1 MLVVPSL
8 EASLSCDS
16 ICGKHEQVFANNIS
30 LVLTFVSPAYMLFSF
45 YPIILKVIPQIFW
58 NKSFSPFL

>member
-16 ICGKHEQVFANNIS
+16 ICGKHEQVFAKNIS

-45 YPIILKVIPQIFW
+45 YPYFEGDSTIF
-58 NKSFSPFL
+58 

>member
-8 EASLSCDS
+8 EALLSCDS
-16 ICGKHEQVFANNIS
+16 ICGKHEQVFAKNIS

-45 YPIILKVIPQIFW
+45 YPYFEGDSKNFLK
-58 NKSFSPFL
+58 

>member
-16 ICGKHEQVFANNIS
+16 ICGKHEQVFAKNIS

-45 YPIILKVIPQIFW
+45 YPYFEGDSTIFLK
-58 NKSFSPFL
+58 

>member
-16 ICGKHEQVFANNIS
+16 ICGKHEQVFAKNIS
-30 LVLTFVSPAYMLFSF
+30 LVLTGTFVSPAYMLFSF
-45 YPIILKVIPQIFW
+45 YPIILKVIPQIF
-58 NKSFSPFL
+58 